1 MTIGRYAP
9 WANGEQRRTWLSDA
23 PNLPESLAQRACRR
37 LPRTRCGTLAGR
49 APGRGGRTRSR
60 LSRRWARRRRT
71 QVPEPTGKLIERRD
85 RPHDLG
91 RNRSC
96 STLIVV
102 PLDVHSLME
111 RWCGTN
117 SGVGAGIDGV
127 TRAGPNAAKEGRRQ
141 SERFSE
147 PDRFGRQQAE
157 VSISLAP
164 CSSNNWATDSAI
176 DAARRRITAS
186 SAIRVT
192 VAAGHT
198 GASRRRRIPVNG
210 CTAMTRMSPRRMG
223 ARIVL
228 HCRSASTPT
237 RSLGPGEHDDQTPR
251 HQAARLSG
259 SVRIG
264 HTGNVSGERH
274 CRHHADCMKRPRLR
288 AASLAET

>member
-1 MTIGRYAP
+1 MWDQFGGWGWNRRRDACWTQRGEGRSPTIRAFQRTGPVRPAAGR
-9 WANGEQRRTWLSDA
+9 GFD
-23 PNLPESLAQRACRR
+23 
-37 LPRTRCGTLAGR
+37 LAG
-49 APGRGGRTRSR
+49 
-60 LSRRWARRRRT
+60 
-71 QVPEPTGKLIERRD
+71 
-85 RPHDLG
+85 
-91 RNRSC
+91 
-96 STLIVV
+96 
-102 PLDVHSLME
+102 
-111 RWCGTN
+111 
-117 SGVGAGIDGV
+117 
-127 TRAGPNAAKEGRRQ
+127 
-141 SERFSE
+141 
-147 PDRFGRQQAE
+147 
-157 VSISLAP
+157 P
-164 CSSNNWATDSAI
+164 CSSNSWATDSAI

-198 GASRRRRIPVNG
+198 SASRRRRIPVNG

-274 CRHHADCMKRPRLR
+274 CRHHADCMKRPRPR
-288 AASLAET
+288 AASLAEI